1 MVSHAW
7 DLSRLGSQGWT
18 VVRLSEL
25 GRMCQPVSP
34 PEGPGVSLL
43 LCMSPQSPDR
53 VRPSYT
59 ESKPSASTGW
69 WSLGAGRALKSA
81 LGSMSPGGGLPPPAS
96 FLRVAPPTDDSAL
109 SRASAG
115 VGICPGLKVKGEEV
129 KRHKTL
135 GICSGTF
142 HSHLQ
147 HRNGTF
153 MNVLVAPVTR
163 AGHEE
168 ILPPCGHFP

>member
-96 FLRVAPPTDDSAL
+96 FLRVAPLNGWQHPQQSGVT
-109 SRASAG
+109 R
-115 VGICPGLKVKGEEV
+115 VGICPVGKELGGEV
-129 KRHKTL
+129 MSHKPWVFLQAHSTL
-135 GICSGTF
+135 TENPGTG
-142 HSHLQ
+142 HSL
-147 HRNGTF
+147 R
-153 MNVLVAPVTR
+153 LW
-163 AGHEE
+163 
-168 ILPPCGHFP
+168 LPE